1 MFVLLCLN
9 RLERLWRDETWQLFE
24 IYLQILVISSYN
36 DCPKSW
42 GTKKAE
48 PGIFGPTS
56 WSHTKQ
62 TPDLQLVEKPD
73 FPRPPRLPYRSQ
85 GAWSLRLSWVD
96 VGTYSIHGTH
106 FEGIVTHQEAITWTH
121 QKLEK
126 CKRNRQVQKKS
137 LSIGLRFVEI
147 HLSMFIYQT
156 QHRKQVGTTKRVG
169 HVNHLINHPMVVG
182 PFSDQA
188 NWWSLLTSETRHC
201 CVGSWLLSW
210 RLVGGGKI

>member
-1 MFVLLCLN
+1 MRHDSCLKSICRSLL
-9 RLERLWRDETWQLFE
+9 
-24 IYLQILVISSYN
+24 YLVIMIA
-36 DCPKSW
+36 PKV
-42 GTKKAE
+42 GEPKAE

-62 TPDLQLVEKPD
+62 APDLQLVEKPD

-106 FEGIVTHQEAITWTH
+106 FEGIVTHQEAIRWTH

-147 HLSMFIYQT
+147 HLYV
-156 QHRKQVGTTKRVG
+156 HLPDTTSKTG
-169 HVNHLINHPMVVG
+169 
-182 PFSDQA
+182 
-188 NWWSLLTSETRHC
+188 RHHNKK
-201 CVGSWLLSW
+201 LDT
-210 RLVGGGKI
+210 